1 MDVLIENLFPGQ
13 TLEIPGY
20 FAKSTAPA
28 NVEDDSVVRDV
39 FPPTIKDVVEQLYQN
54 SQLSTDEL
62 GLVITIHGYNT
73 GAGQDNIDGVRQW
86 YESLCTYINEDK
98 CIQNRK
104 NSSVFLGYR
113 WPSEHVP
120 GSFKDAFAAL
130 PLALYGLLSG
140 GISLAISGLVLAGL
154 LTFWAS
160 QWTWLSLIPT
170 IVGVFFFTLF
180 FTLFILRI
188 VLYFRDS
195 YRAINYGVPDL
206 MELIRQLDQSLID
219 RRIEDLL
226 NQEDFITP
234 IKTNCALNQIEFNE
248 AVLAETIAQIRQALD
263 RKEVEINPENP
274 KFVLLLSTIRQACS
288 VSLGDEV
295 LVQIAQE
302 VAQIGQQQYDKA
314 VSYWRH
320 KPVKLSFIGHSMG
333 GLVTTQ
339 VIRILSD
346 VFDQQSIGALN
357 STEKSPSSRVGRVF
371 SLGRLVL
378 ASPDI
383 PVRAIVSGRANFL
396 RSSLRRFEEA
406 YLFSNEGDL
415 ALRMASTAANY
426 FSFPAKTRTQGYRLG
441 NVTVNPKES
450 QSSYGVVNLS
460 RLPQIPVEHLLGYLE
475 VSVLQK
481 NNNQSLDPQAEV
493 KGEQESLEKDQKDPE
508 SIADLFTYF
517 DCTEYRDRTDYGKFK
532 DSNDLVHQTDVFNVM
547 ICDRQRSPLKLPD
560 YLKLLFAYA
569 QFSPDTFP
577 KGRDVHGGYFWGR
590 LSKRLIYRLAF
601 VGFKGLLDSLVLETP
616 EELGITNPLPN
627 PLKDRLARIPAL
639 NQAIEKLKTSNSN
652 DSELSDLLI
661 EKRRIAIRYFSWV
674 CEQKCIQVAAS
685 PERYMVDVLGRD
697 RDAVRLGILAQE
709 PLLDTLGK
717 DAGTSTLKSITQ
729 TPKTDSS
736 KPN

>member
-28 NVEDDSVVRDV
+28 NVEEDDVLRKDV
-39 FPPTIKDVVEQLYQN
+39 HAPMIQDVVERLYQN
-54 SQLSTDEL
+54 SQTSTDEL
-62 GLVITIHGYNT
+62 GLIITIHGYNT
-73 GAGQDNIDGVRQW
+73 GVGSDNIDGVKQW
-86 YESLCTYINEDK
+86 YESLCTYANEDR
-98 CIQNRK
+98 CIQSHK
-104 NSSVFLGYR
+104 NSLVFLGYR

-130 PLALYGLLSG
+130 PIALYGLLSG
-140 GISLAISGLVLAGL
+140 GITLTISGLVLAGL
-154 LTFWAS
+154 LTVFSS

-170 IVGVFFFTLF
+170 IIGVFFFSLF
-180 FTLFILRI
+180 FTLFLLRI

-195 YRAINYGVPDL
+195 YRAVNYGVPDL
-206 MELIRQLDQSLID
+206 MELIRQLDQGLID
-219 RRIEDLL
+219 RRIEDSL
-226 NQEDFITP
+226 NQEDFVAS
-234 IKTNCALNQIEFNE
+234 IKKNCALDQIEFNE
-248 AVLAETIAQIRQALD
+248 VVLAETIAQIRQDLS
-263 RKEVEINPENP
+263 RKEVEANPENP
-274 KFVLLLSTIRQACS
+274 KFILLLSKLRQACS
-288 VSLGDEV
+288 VSLSEEV
-295 LVQIAQE
+295 LAQIAQE
-302 VAQIGQQQYDKA
+302 VARIEQQQYNKA
-314 VSYWRH
+314 LNYWRRR
-320 KPVKLSFIGHSMG
+320 PIKLSFIGHSMG

-346 VFDQQSIGALN
+346 VFDQQSIGAIN

-441 NVTVNPKES
+441 NVTVNPRNS
-450 QSSYGVVNLS
+450 QNPYGIINLS
-460 RLPQIPVEHLLGYLE
+460 RLPQIPVEHLLSYLE

-481 NNNQSLDPQAEV
+481 NNNQSLDPQAQIR
-493 KGEQESLEKDQKDPE
+493 GEQESLESDQKDPE

-517 DCTEYRDRTDYGKFK
+517 DCTEYRDRTDYGKFQN
-532 DSNDLVHQTDVFNVM
+532 SNDLINQSDVFNVM
-547 ICDRQRSPLKLPD
+547 ICERQRSPLRLPD
-560 YLKLLFAYA
+560 YLKLLVAYG

-601 VGFKGLLDSLVLETP
+601 VGFKGLLDSLVIETP
-616 EELGITNPLPN
+616 EELGITNPLPD

-639 NQAIEKLKTSNSN
+639 NQSIDKLKNTDSNN
-652 DSELSDLLI
+652 PELADLLT

-697 RDAVRLGILAQE
+697 REAVRLGILAQE
-709 PLLDTLGK
+709 PLLDTLGR

-729 TPKTDSS
+729 TPKADSS
-736 KPN
+736 KP